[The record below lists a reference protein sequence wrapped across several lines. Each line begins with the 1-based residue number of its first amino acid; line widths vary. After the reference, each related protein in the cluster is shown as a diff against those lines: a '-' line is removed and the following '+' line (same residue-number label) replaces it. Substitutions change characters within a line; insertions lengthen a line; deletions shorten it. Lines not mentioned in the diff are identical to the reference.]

1 MPRLAQVAEAVNA
14 HHEHIDGSG
23 YPSETA
29 GDDIPL
35 LGRILA
41 VADAYSAMTLDRP
54 YRKGLNREQARAE
67 MMKAAGTQ
75 LDPELV
81 QQFFRLIDRNSDH
94 PRGAQVKAG

>member
-1 MPRLAQVAEAVNA
+1 VAAAVSA
-14 HHEHIDGSG
+14 HHERYDGTG
-23 YPSETA
+23 YPVQTT

-54 YRKGLNREQARAE
+54 YRESMSRTKAKDELL
-67 MMKAAGTQ
+67 KAAGTQ

-81 QQFFRLIDRNSDH
+81 RVFVGILDA
-94 PRGAQVKAG
+94 RGDNATGEHAAAV